1 MGPYGTAETLTR
13 LIVQLK
19 KGREYEIAGGQK
31 ISDAMMVSKGITLLS
46 QTATFNKDTREWW
59 QQTN

>member
-31 ISDAMMVSKGITLLS
+31 ISDAMMVSKGITLLT
-46 QTATFNKDTREWW
+46 QAAVFNENIRE
-59 QQTN
+59 